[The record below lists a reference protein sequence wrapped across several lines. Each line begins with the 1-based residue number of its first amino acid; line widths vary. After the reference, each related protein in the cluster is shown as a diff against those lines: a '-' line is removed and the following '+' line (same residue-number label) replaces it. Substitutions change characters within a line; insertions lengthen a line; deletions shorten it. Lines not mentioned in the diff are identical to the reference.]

1 MTSSRDIPYR
11 DGHLLGDFRVILGEG
26 GKERDRKGKDLGG
39 GLGGGW
45 GIIMICDLTFSM
57 HPFFLLSF

>member
-26 GKERDRKGKDLGG
+26 GQRKGQEREGFGGG
-39 GLGGGW
+39 GLGGG
-45 GIIMICDLTFSM
+45 
-57 HPFFLLSF
+57 